1 MDKTPPRPM
10 TPLDE
15 LVTPHFL
22 YTLKLLLPYVPPSM
36 QRTCAIF
43 LKFFELKRTIEL
55 FYGFDENRKK
65 NSSSNILNDLKPYM
79 SPKEREM
86 MEQMEGMM
94 NMMEMMQQ
102 MQNVSGASSDGNESA
117 SPFDFMKGMMDPE
130 QMQMFDMYNNIF
142 EQTLNSE
149 NFNSQEGESDY
160 E

>member
-1 MDKTPPRPM
+1 M

-15 LVTPHFL
+15 LVTPPFL
-22 YTLKLLLPYVPPSM
+22 YILKLLLPYVPPAM

-43 LKFFELKRTIEL
+43 LKFFELKRTMEL
-55 FYGFDENRKK
+55 FYGFGESRKK
-65 NSSSNILNDLKPYM
+65 NSSAEILSDLKPYM
-79 SPKEREM
+79 EPKEQEI

-102 MQNVSGASSDGNESA
+102 MQNASELFPDGNSSA
-117 SPFDFMKGMMDPE
+117 QPFDFMKEMMDPE
-130 QMQMFDMYNNIF
+130 QRQMFDMYNNIF

-149 NFNSQEGESDY
+149 DCKDQKGESDN